1 MTCSALCGISKHAGT
16 RGTAEA
22 PGARSLGSASSDH
35 TGWHMEQEGWGGE
48 LLVREHCAV
57 FWGERGGVLELVG
70 GARPIGLLCSG
81 T

>member
-1 MTCSALCGISKHAGT
+1 
-16 RGTAEA
+16 
-22 PGARSLGSASSDH
+22 
-35 TGWHMEQEGWGGE
+35 MEQEGWGGE

-70 GARPIGLLCSG
+70 GARPMGLLCSG